1 MVGGKCS
8 CLPPSWGSYSTGRD
22 VHLNCICKREG
33 GDAMQADEAGLL
45 QQGFSEEVRID
56 LSIVVAV
63 EGQGGSGEIGYSEA
77 LRMEGTWQL

>member
-22 VHLNCICKREG
+22 VHLNCICKEEG

-45 QQGFSEEVRID
+45 QQGFPEEVRID
-56 LSIVVAV
+56 L
-63 EGQGGSGEIGYSEA
+63 A
-77 LRMEGTWQL
+77 LLWQWRGRVGVGK